1 MCVHC
6 TYSKHLTTLC
16 HRRVALRT
24 TETLKVLAPRPSL
37 CSCVHSCDT
46 LDMLRLFGSRRP
58 VPCFR
63 APDDKYTNSLK
74 VASCGKDC
82 LRSHQ
87 LSSSFH
93 WCRGHS
99 DKEETSTC
107 GESFFLF
114 LSAVQSSVPT
124 SEALLPRR
132 SSRHPYLRP
141 HSRFIP
147 YRGPAL

>member
-1 MCVHC
+1 MHC
-6 TYSKHLTTLC
+6 TYSNHLTALC
-16 HRRVALRT
+16 HRRVAHRPT
-24 TETLKVLAPRPSL
+24 QTLIALAPRPSL

-46 LDMLRLFGSRRP
+46 LDMLRLFGCRRP
-58 VPCFR
+58 IPCFR
-63 APDDKYTNSLK
+63 VPDDKYTNSLK
-74 VASCGKDC
+74 VAPYGKDC

-87 LSSSFH
+87 LLSSFH
-93 WCRGHS
+93 WCRWHS

-107 GESFFLF
+107 GESFFSF
-114 LSAVQSSVPT
+114 LSVVPSSVPT

-141 HSRFIP
+141 RPRFIP